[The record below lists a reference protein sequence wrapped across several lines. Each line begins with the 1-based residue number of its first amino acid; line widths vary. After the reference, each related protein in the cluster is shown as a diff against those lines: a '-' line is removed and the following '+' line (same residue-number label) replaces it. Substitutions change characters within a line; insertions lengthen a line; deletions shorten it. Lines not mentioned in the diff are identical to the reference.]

1 MARPLCFSSCDCITP
16 TCSLSDQAEDIDN
29 EDCLSLYLT
38 EPITERAQGDPD
50 HSSLVTGVA
59 DRDGVAAAAEA
70 KDQVEKTSQLVTGVI
85 AEQKTL
91 DQNHGPTSPGQKPT
105 AQTAAPDH

>member
-1 MARPLCFSSCDCITP
+1 MARPLPYFSSHDCITAI
-16 TCSLSDQAEDIDN
+16 SDEAEDID
-29 EDCLSLYLT
+29 DDYSSLYLT

-59 DRDGVAAAAEA
+59 DRDGVAAEA
-70 KDQVEKTSQLVTGVI
+70 TDQVEKTSQLVTGVI
-85 AEQKTL
+85 AEHKTL
-91 DQNHGPTSPGQKPT
+91 HQNHGPTSAAQKNT